1 MNAVEKYKRR
11 REERM
16 KERRNRFD
24 WEENDHPRDENGR
37 FSSSGGGEANSGA
50 LSSEKKKKAEDIIK
64 KIKELKGNKSFT
76 SGIGEDTKKSI
87 DELLNFMNGLGKDE
101 KSEVQDLLKKHGL
114 RN

>member
-37 FSSSGGGEANSGA
+37 FSSSGGSKANSGA

-64 KIKELKGNKSFT
+64 KIKEQKGNKTFT